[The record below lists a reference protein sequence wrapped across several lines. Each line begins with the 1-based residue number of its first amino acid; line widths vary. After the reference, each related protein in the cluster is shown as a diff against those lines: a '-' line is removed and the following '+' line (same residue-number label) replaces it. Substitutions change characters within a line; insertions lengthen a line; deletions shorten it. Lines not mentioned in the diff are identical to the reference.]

1 MKEFRAY
8 VYSEEM
14 TFGNIPVKVQA
25 SFPRIKCESEDE
37 AKVLA
42 KLLVSAFELFPEDSK
57 IWMSIASENKPDADK
72 PEQEEG

>member
-8 VYSEEM
+8 VYSEEVN
-14 TFGNIPVKVQA
+14 FGNIPVKVQA

-42 KLLVSAFELFPEDSK
+42 RLLVRALMLFPEDVK
-57 IWMSIASENKPDADK
+57 IWTSIASENKPDPEK

>member
-8 VYSEEM
+8 VYSEEV

-25 SFPRIKCESEDE
+25 SFPRIKCESTDD
-37 AKVLA
+37 AITLA
-42 KLLVSAFELFPEDSK
+42 KLLVRAFNLFPEDVK
-57 IWMSIASENKPDADK
+57 IWMSIASENKPDSDE